1 MYIVMA
7 TVCKCT
13 NTNKDKQGIWQ
24 NESTV
29 YSKVEFWVNFSLQVF
44 FNAIMMS

>member
-1 MYIVMA
+1 MA

-13 NTNKDKQGIWQ
+13 DISKDKQSIWQ

-29 YSKVEFWVNFSLQVF
+29 YRKVEFWVNFSLQAF